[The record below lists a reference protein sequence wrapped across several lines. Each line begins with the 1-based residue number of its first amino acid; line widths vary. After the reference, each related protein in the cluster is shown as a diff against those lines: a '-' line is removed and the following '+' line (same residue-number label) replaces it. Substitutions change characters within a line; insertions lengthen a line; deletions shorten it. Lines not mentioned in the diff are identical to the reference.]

1 MFKWYPITPG
11 YLGVSIVGGV
21 ARRRRLIAAFYFC
34 MGMQRGRRPKIR
46 FNNAAGFA
54 HVLGFKMT
62 AKTLDCTGKPR
73 FGVGRLF
80 SARYGRLSG

>member
-1 MFKWYPITPG
+1 MVPNYPGGTWV
-11 YLGVSIVGGV
+11 YLLLAALRGGAVS
-21 ARRRRLIAAFYFC
+21 LQLFYFC

-80 SARYGRLSG
+80 STRYGRLSG